1 MIKIELPEKVKFII
15 DTIENAGF
23 EAFAVGGC
31 VRDSIL
37 KRAPADWDITTSARP
52 EQIKALFRRT
62 IDTGIEHGTVTVM
75 LKNEGF
81 EVTTYRIDGEYEDSR
96 HPKEVTFTP
105 VLREDLARRDF
116 TINALA
122 YNDRVGIVDEF
133 DGLGD
138 LEKGIVRAVGVAEE
152 RFGEDALRILRA
164 FRFAAQLDFEVEEK
178 TAAAAASLAQT
189 LEKISAERINT
200 ELTKLLAS
208 DHPDDILK
216 LYEAGITKVILPEF
230 DECMATEQNTPHH
243 CYNVGLHTAKALANF
258 RSDMASSK
266 NELRVMRFA
275 LLLHDFGKPSAK
287 TTDENG
293 RDHFKG
299 HALYSEKLA
308 VKILR
313 RLKSDNNTIDTVK
326 RLVKYH
332 DYRPECTEKSI
343 RRAINKAGVDIFPML
358 IPMQHADISAQS
370 DYKRDEKL
378 ERLDCMANIY
388 RGIIERKECVT
399 LKDLAVNGNDL
410 IKAGMKPGRE
420 IGETLSWML
429 DRVLEEPSCNTKEI
443 LMGML
448 QEKI

>member
-37 KRAPADWDITTSARP
+37 KRDPADWDITTSAKP
-52 EQIKALFRRT
+52 LEVKKLFRRT
-62 IDTGIEHGTVTVM
+62 IDTGIQHGTVTVM

-96 HPKEVTFTP
+96 HPKEVIFTP

-122 YNDRVGIVDEF
+122 YNDRVGVVDEF

-164 FRFAAQLDFEVEEK
+164 FRFAAQLDFTVEEK
-178 TAAAAASLAQT
+178 TRIAAAALAPT
-189 LEKISAERINT
+189 LVNISAERINT
-200 ELTKLLAS
+200 ELTKLLVS
-208 DHPDDILK
+208 EHPDDVLK
-216 LYEAGITKVILPEF
+216 LYEAGITKIILPEF
-230 DECMATEQNTPHH
+230 DRCMETEQNTPHH
-243 CYNVGLHTAKALANF
+243 LYNVGVHTAKALANF
-258 RSDMASSK
+258 KSDMAASK
-266 NELRVMRFA
+266 AELRIMRFA
-275 LLLHDFGKPSAK
+275 LLLHDFGKPDAK
-287 TTDENG
+287 FTDENG

-299 HALYSEKLA
+299 HADYSEKIA

-313 RLKSDNNTIDTVK
+313 RLKSDNNTIDMVK
-326 RLVKYH
+326 KLVKYH
-332 DYRPECTEKSI
+332 DYRPECTSRAV
-343 RRAINKAGVDIFPML
+343 RRAINKVGKDIFPLM
-358 IPMQHADISAQS
+358 IKMQRADIGAQS
-370 DYKRDEKL
+370 DYKLEGKL
-378 ERLDCMANIY
+378 ERLDCMDELY
-388 RGIIERKECVT
+388 RGIIEREECVS
-399 LKDLAVNGNDL
+399 LKDLAINGNDL
-410 IKAGMKPGRE
+410 IAMGMKPGRE
-420 IGETLSWML
+420 IGDTLSRML

-443 LMGML
+443 LMGMVR
-448 QEKI
+448 ENS